1 MNCWNEVFEKD
12 KGMGTMVQWKK
23 LASIRGLAQLLHS
36 IAASTVIFVVVVSS
50 IQSLNS

>member
-12 KGMGTMVQWKK
+12 KGMGTRVQEKK

-36 IAASTVIFVVVVSS
+36 ITALPIIVVVVVK
-50 IQSLNS
+50 

>member
-12 KGMGTMVQWKK
+12 KGMGTRVQKK

-36 IAASTVIFVVVVSS
+36 ITALPIIVVVVVVK
-50 IQSLNS
+50 